1 MTFEHRK
8 RALSMRG
15 TTLAAA
21 THSTWRAAVRKRTA
35 VVLGAGLVLVAIG
48 VRASMPW
55 LVERYVNRELAEIG
69 EYSGRVQDVDLA
81 VVRGA
86 YTVHD
91 TTIVKVGSPAET
103 PFLVLPVMDISLE
116 WRALLDGELVG
127 ELVMRDPVLNLIQ
140 GESDEETQLGTGV
153 NWPEQVRRFFPFRFN
168 RVEVRNGTATFRAPG
183 IEAEESLTLER
194 LDVVLHDLTNVEERN
209 TPVFASIRAAGDVMG
224 DAPLALKGRM
234 NPNESVP
241 TFDID
246 LSIEGARV
254 VEVNP
259 WLREFVNVDAE
270 SGTFSMYTELA
281 ASNGRFEGYV
291 KPILENPR
299 IFRPDEAAEGPFQ
312 KVWEALVEIGTQI
325 LKDPEQNQVAT
336 EVPLSGALENP
347 DADVL
352 TAIVGLLR
360 NAFVNAVSHSLEN
373 DVGLR
378 DVEVGPESEEND

>member
-1 MTFEHRK
+1 MQKKT
-8 RALSMRG
+8 AAAVG
-15 TTLAAA
+15 TGIVLAA
-21 THSTWRAAVRKRTA
+21 
-35 VVLGAGLVLVAIG
+35 VAI
-48 VRASMPW
+48 RASMPW
-55 LVERYVNRELAEIG
+55 FVERYVNRQLAEID
-69 EYSGRVQDVDLA
+69 EYSGRVEDVDLA
-81 VVRGA
+81 LVRGA

-91 TTIVKVGSPAET
+91 VTIVKIGSDAE
-103 PFLVLPVMDISLE
+103 PFLALPLMDVSLE

-127 ELVMRDPVLNLIQ
+127 ELVMRNPVLNLIQ
-140 GESDEETQLGTGV
+140 GESDEDTQLGTGV
-153 NWPEQVRRFFPFRFN
+153 NWPEHVRRFFPFRFN

-194 LDVVLHDLTNVEERN
+194 LDVVLRDLTNVEERN
-209 TPVFASIRAAGDVMG
+209 TPAFASVRAQGAVIG
-224 DAPLALKGRM
+224 DAPITLIGRM
-234 NPNESVP
+234 NPNESAP

-299 IFRPDEAAEGPFQ
+299 IFQPGEPADGPFQ
-312 KVWEALVEIGTQI
+312 KAWEALVEIGTQI
-325 LKDPEQNQVAT
+325 LKNPEQDQVAT
-336 EVPLSGALENP
+336 ELPLSGELEDP

-352 TAIVGLLR
+352 TALVGLLR
-360 NAFVNAVSHSLEN
+360 NAFVNAVSHALEH
-373 DVGLR
+373 DVGLG
-378 DVEVGPESEEND
+378 DVQVGTASEEDDEAARR